1 MWPADEFAALNPG
14 VSLVDV
20 FADVREA
27 FSRLEAAISLP
38 DPTRCRSYVTDSFY
52 ELLDSEVRLLAD
64 QGRRRIHAGFEVLDV
79 MLEDVAGAG
88 SLTVRVRALST
99 LDEFDAESAPTGER
113 PQFMWLQDILVV
125 KEKTG
130 KTAGRW
136 LIAALGAMKIEH
148 QVSGP
153 VRALDQSTLG
163 ELDAREAER
172 AAHHREDQKWSEDQ
186 THAFMNFLRLR
197 GVIGV

>member
-1 MWPADEFAALNPG
+1 MWPADEFAARNPG

-38 DPTRCRSYVTDSFY
+38 DPARCRGYVSDSFY

-64 QGRRRIHAGFEVLDV
+64 HGRRRIHADFEVLDV
-79 MLEDVAGAG
+79 MLEEVGGAG
-88 SLTVRVRALST
+88 SLTVRVRAVST
-99 LDEFDAESAPTGER
+99 LDEFDAVSPPTGER
-113 PQFMWLQDILVV
+113 RLFMWLQDILVV
-125 KEKTG
+125 REKAG
-130 KTAGRW
+130 KTPGRW
-136 LIAALGAMKIEH
+136 LIEALGAMTIEH

-153 VRALDQSTLG
+153 VRTLDPSTLD
-163 ELDAREAER
+163 ELDAREAGR

-197 GVIGV
+197 GVGM

>member
-1 MWPADEFAALNPG
+1 MWPADEFKALNPG
-14 VSLVDV
+14 VNLVDV

-38 DPTRCRSYVTDSFY
+38 DPARCRGYVSDSFY

-64 QGRRRIHAGFEVLDV
+64 HGRRRIHADFEVLDV
-79 MLEDVAGAG
+79 MLEEVGSTG
-88 SLTVRVRALST
+88 SLTVRVRAVST
-99 LDEFDAESAPTGER
+99 LDEFDAGNPPTGER
-113 PQFMWLQDILVV
+113 RLFIWLQDILVV
-125 KEKTG
+125 REKAG
-130 KTAGRW
+130 KAAGRW
-136 LIAALGAMKIEH
+136 LIAALGVMTIDH

-153 VRALDQSTLG
+153 IRPLDQSTLN

-172 AAHHREDQKWSEDQ
+172 GAHHRDDQKWSEDQ

-197 GVIGV
+197 GVGM